1 MSIRLEVTGS
11 LQSFEAAMAGYIEKF
26 PDTVA
31 GAMRT
36 VADRVMETAN
46 VLVPVRTGFLK
57 STLGY
62 RQDTPLQL
70 TFYATAPY
78 APWVEFGTRR
88 VAPRL
93 FLTRS
98 IQQHQEEFPTQVQ
111 NMLQQLKDNF
121 FTI

>member
-1 MSIRLEVTGS
+1 MSVGLEVTGS
-11 LQSFEAAMAGYIEKF
+11 LQGFNAAMTGYVESF

-31 GAMRT
+31 GAIRT
-36 VADRVMETAN
+36 VADRVLETAN

-78 APWVEFGTRR
+78 APYVEFGTRR
-88 VAPRL
+88 MAARL

-98 IQQHQEEFPTQVQ
+98 IQQHEAEFPEQVQ
-111 NMLQQLKDNF
+111 TMLQQLRDNF
-121 FTI
+121 FII

>member
-1 MSIRLEVTGS
+1 MSVGLELTGD
-11 LQSFEAAMAGYIEKF
+11 LQGFNSAMSGYVQQF
-26 PDTVA
+26 PSTVS

-36 VADRVMETAN
+36 VADRVIDTAN

-70 TFYATAPY
+70 TFFATAPY
-78 APWVEFGTRR
+78 ASYVEFGTRYM
-88 VAPRL
+88 AARL

-98 IQQHQEEFPTQVQ
+98 IEQHQVEFPQMVECA
-111 NMLQQLKDNF
+111 LAQLRDNF
-121 FTI
+121 FIV

>member
-1 MSIRLEVTGS
+1 MTGYVES
-11 LQSFEAAMAGYIEKF
+11 F

-31 GAMRT
+31 GAIRT
-36 VADRVMETAN
+36 VADRVLETAN

-78 APWVEFGTRR
+78 APYVEFGTRR
-88 VAPRL
+88 MAARL

-98 IQQHQEEFPTQVQ
+98 IQQHEAEFPEQVQ
-111 NMLQQLKDNF
+111 TMLQQLRDNF
-121 FTI
+121 FII